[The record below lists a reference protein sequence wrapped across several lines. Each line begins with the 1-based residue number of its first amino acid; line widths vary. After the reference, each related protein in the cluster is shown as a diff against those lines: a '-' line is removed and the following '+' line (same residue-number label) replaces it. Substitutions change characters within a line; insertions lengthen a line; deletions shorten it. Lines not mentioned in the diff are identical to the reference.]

1 MSLSRRILVGLGI
14 GLGVGL
20 WLHSAGG
27 VSHPL
32 YGAVNVVGEM
42 FLRLLRMVIVPL
54 ILTSVVH
61 AAAGLEVHHLGRL
74 GLRTLAYYLITTA
87 MAVLLGMALVNGVR
101 PGWGAQLGL
110 TEVPERL
117 LREGPPTLGDLLL
130 HLIPDN
136 PIDALARMDVLQII
150 VFGLFLGVALG
161 ALGERAATSR
171 RWVEELFQATMLIV
185 HWVLQVLPIGVA
197 ALLARAVGRAGWE
210 MAAPLGKYM
219 ATVIIGLLLHGGVVL
234 PFLLWALGRMSPWL
248 FFRGVNQALLTA
260 FSTSSS
266 SATLPVTLEVV
277 EGNLKVPKHVAR
289 FVLPL
294 GATVNMDGTALYEAV
309 AATFIAQ
316 AYQVSFTWTQ
326 QAMVFLTATLA
337 AIGAAGIPEAG
348 LFTMVMVLRA
358 VGLPTEGIGL
368 ILAVDRFLDMC
379 RTTVNVLGDMVGAVI
394 VSRWEKEERESP
406 GGEALPLP

>member
-1 MSLSRRILVGLGI
+1 
-14 GLGVGL
+14 
-20 WLHSAGG
+20 
-27 VSHPL
+27 
-32 YGAVNVVGEM
+32 M

-110 TEVPERL
+110 TETPERF

-161 ALGERAATSR
+161 ALGERGATSR

-197 ALLARAVGRAGWE
+197 ALLARAVGKAGWE
-210 MAAPLGKYM
+210 MAGPLGKYM

-248 FFRGVNQALLTA
+248 FFRGVSQALLTA

-294 GATVNMDGTALYEAV
+294 GATANMDGTALYEAV

-394 VSRWEKEERESP
+394 LSRWEKKERESP
-406 GGEALPLP
+406 GGEALPPP